1 MTTYEIVS
9 LSYGLIA
16 LMISIISIISS
27 LIIAYKNKSDEKA
40 KNNYLIIVLVELR

>member
-27 LIIAYKNKSDEKA
+27 LIIAYKSFGQTKVVILS
-40 KNNYLIIVLVELR
+40 